1 MNDDDPTDEQVERIF
16 LVEMDNMIESTEE
29 FIADDGLRADDS
41 RIHDLAALIHVR
53 ELWESTFKPQED

>member
-1 MNDDDPTDEQVERIF
+1 
-16 LVEMDNMIESTEE
+16 VEMDNMIESTEE